1 MISCRFPI
9 IIIKGFTQNVSES
22 EVLTVVEKINLDD
35 KKVPENLK
43 FYFSV
48 FHLPKSS
55 EKNTRHSESPPGTSC
70 SVLIFFRTD
79 FYTLP
84 LLTFCW
90 ARDMACYRT

>member
-22 EVLTVVEKINLDD
+22 EVLTAVEKINLDD
-35 KKVPENLK
+35 KKSRK
-43 FYFSV
+43 FEILFFGFSP
-48 FHLPKSS
+48 PKVLR
-55 EKNTRHSESPPGTSC
+55 KNTRHSESPRGTNC
-70 SVLIFFRTD
+70 NVLTFFRTD

-90 ARDMACYRT
+90 ARDMLG